1 MSRHGASG
9 TNSSSATPLARRIDE
24 LAQRAAREAAEH
36 GPVPRLV
43 AVQREIAALRA
54 ELAGG
59 EGGLARVDARLTD
72 LTERLSG
79 AVSDAQQRQEAQV
92 ADVASSV
99 SAALRQLEERQQ
111 QLDERH
117 AALLARLEDEART
130 AAELRAQLLG
140 ELDSARTSLQPAVDE
155 ARDQVARQ
163 AEAMTSTVLAA
174 VVTLLD
180 ERLGAAADQLAQQR
194 TALDDVL
201 VRMAELIADSGAATG
216 SLDRTRQDLLREISQ
231 ARGELHTTAGVMTGA
246 QAVLDAG
253 VRRIETSGAAMVR
266 YLDDRDLALEAE
278 RDRLLREVLEDF
290 ADTLGARERRTVA
303 RRLIGVVDRRRDARD
318 ANRWRRANPQQGTDR
333 DAPAAVAPPTVIDLD
348 AAQQRRAA
356 RR

>member
-9 TNSSSATPLARRIDE
+9 TNSSETPLARRIDE

-54 ELAGG
+54 ELAGDG
-59 EGGLARVDARLTD
+59 GGLARVDARLTD
-72 LTERLSG
+72 LAEQLSMAAG
-79 AVSDAQQRQEAQV
+79 DAQKRQEAQV
-92 ADVASSV
+92 DEVAESV
-99 SAALRQLEERQQ
+99 AAALRRLEERQQ
-111 QLDERH
+111 QLDERE
-117 AALLARLEDEART
+117 AALLARLDDEAR
-130 AAELRAQLLG
+130 AAADLRARLVD
-140 ELDSARTSLQPAVDE
+140 ELDSARTSLQPAVDD
-155 ARDQVARQ
+155 ARDQFARQ

-174 VVTLLD
+174 VVSVLD
-180 ERLGAAADQLAQQR
+180 ERLGAAAEQLDRQR
-194 TALDDVL
+194 AALDDVL
-201 VRMAELIADSGAATG
+201 ARMAELIADSGAATG

-231 ARGELHTTAGVMTGA
+231 ARGELHATAGVMTGA
-246 QAVLDAG
+246 EAVLDAG

-266 YLDDRDLALEAE
+266 YLDERDLALEAE

-318 ANRWRRANPQQGTDR
+318 ANRWRRANPGQAADGST
-333 DAPAAVAPPTVIDLD
+333 PEAVAPPTVIDLD